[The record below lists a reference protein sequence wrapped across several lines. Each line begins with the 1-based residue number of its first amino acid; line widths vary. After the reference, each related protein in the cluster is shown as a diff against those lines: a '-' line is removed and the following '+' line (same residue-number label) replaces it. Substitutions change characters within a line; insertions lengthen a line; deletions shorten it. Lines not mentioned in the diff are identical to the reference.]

1 MVDRRRQ
8 FDLCREEARRVAVA
22 ISRLPELLAMERALK
37 VGEPGEDDTLATFKR
52 KPPDLPPEVGRRLIA
67 DMHAFYAEP
76 DKNMADEIASGI
88 LHMLR
93 EHYREKLRMSDIKDL
108 FEAMRDKYPPKKAA
122 TKRKTR

>member
-22 ISRLPELLAMERALK
+22 ISRLPELLAMEKALK

-88 LHMLR
+88 LHMCASTTER
-93 EHYREKLRMSDIKDL
+93 NFGCPTSRICSRRCATNTRQRKDKVI
-108 FEAMRDKYPPKKAA
+108 R
-122 TKRKTR
+122 

>member
-1 MVDRRRQ
+1 M
-8 FDLCREEARRVAVA
+8 
-22 ISRLPELLAMERALK
+22 I
-37 VGEPGEDDTLATFKR
+37 KR
-52 KPPDLPPEVGRRLIA
+52 KPLDLPPGVGRRLIA

-76 DKNMADEIASGI
+76 DKNKADEIASGI

-108 FEAMRDKYPPKKAA
+108 FEAMRDEYPRKKAA